1 MWLLRLRG
9 TDYHEIVLRRH
20 IHRLTMNCR
29 WQLRQL
35 PRLQAVTPY
44 AGLQSHTHG
53 LPRHALWSIHTA
65 VTISAMPIII
75 GCSSQSITTA
85 SVSSIKDLLP
95 IRDSHYLPCGHFRYT
110 FNVKSDAGFVAPMI
124 MRGFS
129 HFWKFPC
136 LVLTYS
142 RNLQA
147 GLSALTTS
155 KHFSSPSLLSDLFQ
169 SSTSTLRRFSPD
181 YRKPSWG
188 LYFTTLLQASL
199 TS

>member
-1 MWLLRLRG
+1 MRTCERLRQPP
-9 TDYHEIVLRRH
+9 
-20 IHRLTMNCR
+20 C
-29 WQLRQL
+29 
-35 PRLQAVTPY
+35 LQAFTPY
-44 AGLQSHTHG
+44 ASLQSYTHG
-53 LPRHALWSIHTA
+53 LPRHTLWAIHADVPISTA
-65 VTISAMPIII
+65 TIIMRLFIPVHLLLLLFPTSKTFYQYVIL
-75 GCSSQSITTA
+75 TTCL
-85 SVSSIKDLLP
+85 SDV
-95 IRDSHYLPCGHFRYT
+95 FRYA

-124 MRGFS
+124 TRGFS

-181 YRKPSWG
+181 YRKPCCG
-188 LYFTTLLQASL
+188 LYFTTLLQPSL